1 MIYARERMAELEPL
15 RRASESYGTIF
26 IGISPKSFTETRDSG
41 AGCLS
46 SGWMSCSETV
56 NGCIAAGCK
65 LHRNLF
71 AIFFADLL
79 APVVYWR
86 EETLA
91 MATFYES

>member
-1 MIYARERMAELEPL
+1 MPEREWLSWSHCGERLNRMAQFLL
-15 RRASESYGTIF
+15 AFHRNH
-26 IGISPKSFTETRDSG
+26 FTETRDSG